1 MNVQELIRHLH
12 SFPDDMPVVVNGY
25 EQGYDDLS
33 AEQISIL
40 PIALN
45 TGRHEW
51 EGKHGNHDDLSADSR
66 ESAELVNA
74 LVLSRTSN

>member
-1 MNVQELIRHLH
+1 MNVQELIHHLR

-33 AEQISIL
+33 AEQISIM

-45 TGRHEW
+45 TGLHEW
-51 EGKHGNHDDLSADSR
+51 EGKHGNCGDLPPDSR